1 MQISLRTMALTI
13 VLLFV
18 GSLMT
23 GFTAEYNTLEPVL
36 LERRT
41 GRSLG
46 LPSNEP
52 RDTLSLDN
60 TFLLTT
66 AVTVQRPVVGRM
78 LTTQSSKFILMN
90 MCTLPTCLPPTET
103 PTLHALAT

>member
-36 LERRT
+36 LE
-41 GRSLG
+41 
-46 LPSNEP
+46 
-52 RDTLSLDN
+52 
-60 TFLLTT
+60 
-66 AVTVQRPVVGRM
+66 QRFPIP
-78 LTTQSSKFILMN
+78 L
-90 MCTLPTCLPPTET
+90 ET
-103 PTLHALAT
+103 